1 MPRILFTTTTGDI
14 MRVKTKELKAGDVM
28 ASGEVVVWTKAGRDY
43 LGKNVMQ
50 VRLQGKGGQQ
60 RTSQWNYNGTVSV
73 SVKSS

>member
-1 MPRILFTTTTGDI
+1 

-43 LGKNVMQ
+43 LGKNVIQ
-50 VRLQGKGGQQ
+50 VRLQGKWGQQ
-60 RTSQWNYNGTVSV
+60 RTAQWNYGGTVSV